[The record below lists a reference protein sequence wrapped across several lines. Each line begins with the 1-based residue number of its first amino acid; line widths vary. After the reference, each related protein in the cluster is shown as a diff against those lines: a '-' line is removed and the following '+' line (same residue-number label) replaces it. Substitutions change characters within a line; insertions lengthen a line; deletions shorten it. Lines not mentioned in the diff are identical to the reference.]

1 MKPVTSIAGSIIVTA
16 VIVFALGFLA
26 SIFAGAPTIAA
37 ANQVDQDIDESVVGL
52 EIIIAGIRNDKGR
65 IIFAIFDRAEPFEA
79 YDYDRA
85 IEYGEFDAD
94 RAVQGAVRIP
104 LPNLDDGPYAV
115 SFFHDENGDYDFNVD
130 SGWPLEGFG
139 TSGANDAYDEPTFEE
154 ASVTGGQV
162 IIQMYYL

>member
-1 MKPVTSIAGSIIVTA
+1 MKPVTSVSGSIIVTVA
-16 VIVFALGFLA
+16 IIFSLGFLA
-26 SIFAGAPTIAA
+26 STMAGDPTSAA
-37 ANQVDQDIDESVVGL
+37 DQFDQANGESVQGL

-65 IIFAIFDRAEPFEA
+65 IIFAVFDRAEPFEA

-115 SFFHDENGDYDFNVD
+115 SFFHDENNDYDFNMD
-130 SGWPLEGFG
+130 RGWPLEGFG
-139 TSGANDAYDEPTFEE
+139 TSGADDAYDEPTFEE
-154 ASVTGGQV
+154 ASIIGGRV